1 MIPLTPE
8 GGIGEGW
15 KTLTHLAEKKLGEKF
30 GYCEYSQYL
39 CSVKLNDSL

>member
-1 MIPLTPE
+1 MLVVS
-8 GGIGEGW
+8 GGRE
-15 KTLTHLAEKKLGEKF
+15 TLTHLAVKKLVEKF